1 METKDLT
8 ILVSVALSDKWSR
21 KMRFSRAGIF
31 TLILFSVLMGT
42 SCSYYNRILTRKNL
56 VDGGKAYKDRKFQE
70 AEQLF
75 RDAIARDPQ
84 GTTNEGKTAQLF
96 LARTLH
102 SEYIGNR
109 QDTAK
114 ANEAIQEYKKVLQ
127 EDPSD
132 QSSFNAVANLLENLN
147 KNDEWLKWVTDRANN
162 EKVPGPQRAEA
173 LTKLAAKKYS
183 CANDISDVEPVKK
196 TVTKD
201 GKQVFAF
208 TKPANAADYDTFKQC
223 TAEGSELIN
232 KAEQLDTNN
241 DAVWSYKANML
252 VQQMRLAEMEG
263 NNADKEKLK
272 AEAEKAKDR
281 FNELATARKAKE
293 DEEKRIQA
301 EKEAAANKH

>member
-1 METKDLT
+1 
-8 ILVSVALSDKWSR
+8 
-21 KMRFSRAGIF
+21 
-31 TLILFSVLMGT
+31 
-42 SCSYYNRILTRKNL
+42 L

-84 GTTNEGKTAQLF
+84 GATSEGKTAQLF

-109 QDTAK
+109 TNVDK
-114 ANEAIQEYKKVLQ
+114 ANEAIKEYKEVLA
-127 EDPSD
+127 DNISD

-147 KNDEWLKWVTDRANN
+147 RDDEWLQWVTDRTNN
-162 EKVPGPQRAEA
+162 EKVPPVQRAEA

-201 GKQVFAF
+201 GKPTFVFS
-208 TKPANAADYDTFKQC
+208 KPQSPEDFENFKRC
-223 TAEGSELIN
+223 TAEGTELVN
-232 KAEQLDTNN
+232 RAEKLDTNS

-263 NNADKEKLK
+263 NNAERDRIKGD
-272 AEAEKAKDR
+272 ADKAKDR
-281 FNELATARKAKE
+281 FTELASIKKAEEDRKK
-293 DEEKRIQA
+293 A
-301 EKEAAANKH
+301 EQEAKEAAANKK